1 MEENKAGPIV
11 AMILGGLVLMAG
23 AFFGDKP
30 NEKPSPVNRLQGTL
44 LLVVHEKSSPPIDET
59 IELRRASDFVKETG
73 FDSFLVVDQDDPNF
87 AALINAVANREIKPP
102 FLAAGRMEQQKLV
115 ELIKAVEWKD
125 SLEDILK

>member
-1 MEENKAGPIV
+1 MEENKVGPIA
-11 AMILGGLVLMAG
+11 AMILGGLVLIAG
-23 AFFGDKP
+23 AFFGGKP
-30 NEKPSPVNRLQGTL
+30 DEKPEPASGLKGTL

-59 IELRRASDFVKETG
+59 IELRRASEFVKETG

-102 FLAAGRMEQQKLV
+102 FLAAGRMEHQKLV